1 MVEGVMEH
9 DAKRLAQDLQAVL
22 DTARAMASER
32 NLDRLLGLI
41 VKSVTQVVGAD
52 RTSLFLVDRDK
63 HELVTRVSQGAREI
77 RVPLGSGI
85 AGTVA
90 ATGTP
95 INIPHAYADPRFNRD
110 SDRTTGYITRSIL
123 CLPLTNY
130 SGEVVGVIQAL
141 NKRGGEP
148 FGAYDEQVLSALC
161 GSAAVAIDNAQLI
174 ARDRERQRL
183 ENELDLARKIQLG
196 LLPSAPPTLPG
207 WRIASFCRSCDQTGG
222 DYVDFIPCGDGR
234 LDVVVG
240 DVSGHGIAAALLMS
254 TARAFLRA
262 LLERGESPAA
272 TMHSLNRLL
281 EADLSDDS
289 FMTMVLARLA
299 GDGSCG
305 FVAAGHE
312 PPLVWRR
319 GGARDGL
326 TSGGL
331 PLGMLDDSTYD
342 EGVIAPLAPGDLLVL
357 FTDGITDVHAPPD
370 NVPWGMDNL
379 RATVAAH
386 AGGGAQV
393 VCDAVVA
400 AATAHLAGAH
410 PHDDMTL
417 VVVER
422 LPT

>member
-1 MVEGVMEH
+1 MVH
-9 DAKRLAQDLQAVL
+9 DANRLAQDLQAVM
-22 DTARAMASER
+22 AISRAMGSER

-52 RTSLFLVDRDK
+52 RTSLFLVDRERQ
-63 HELVTRVSQGAREI
+63 ELVTRVSQGAREI

-90 ATGTP
+90 ATNVP
-95 INIPHAYADPRFNRD
+95 INIPHAYADARFNRE

-130 SGEVVGVIQAL
+130 SGQVVGVIQAL

-148 FGAYDEQVLSALC
+148 FNAYDEQVLAALC

-174 ARDRERQRL
+174 ARDLERQRL
-183 ENELDLARKIQLG
+183 ENELDLARKIQLS
-196 LLPSAPPTLPG
+196 LLPTEPPTHSG
-207 WRIASFCRSCDQTGG
+207 WRIASFIRSCDETGG
-222 DYVDFIPCGDGR
+222 DYLDFIPCPDGQ

-262 LLERGESPAA
+262 LHERGEDPS
-272 TMHSLNRLL
+272 TTSQSLNRLL
-281 EADLSDDS
+281 EADLSDDR

-299 GDGSCG
+299 ADGSCR

-319 GGARDGL
+319 SGAVDDL
-326 TSGGL
+326 ASGGL
-331 PLGMLDDSTYD
+331 PLGMMDDSTYD
-342 EGVIAPLAPGDLLVL
+342 EGVIAPLAVGDLLVL

-370 NVPWGMDNL
+370 NQPWGMENL

-386 AGGGAQV
+386 AASGAQA

-400 AATAHLAGAH
+400 AATAALRGHH
-410 PHDDMTL
+410 SHDDMTL
-417 VVVER
+417 VVIER
-422 LPT
+422 CAQS